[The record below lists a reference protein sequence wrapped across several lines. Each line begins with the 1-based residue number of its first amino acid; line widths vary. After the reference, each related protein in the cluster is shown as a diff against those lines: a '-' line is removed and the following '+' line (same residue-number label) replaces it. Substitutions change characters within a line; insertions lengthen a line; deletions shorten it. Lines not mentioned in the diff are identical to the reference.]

1 MKTRSYR
8 KPRDKRIGHD
18 RPDHPR
24 YSLAVTYR
32 LFRVYEKTK
41 DLNEV
46 HRVMK
51 DLGVFEPLEDKRH
64 G

>member
-1 MKTRSYR
+1 MKRR

-18 RPDHPR
+18 RPNHPR
-24 YSLAVTYR
+24 YSVAVTR
-32 LFRVYEKTK
+32 KLFLVYEKTK

-51 DLGVFEPLEDKRH
+51 ELGVFEPLDN
-64 G
+64 GGQTQ